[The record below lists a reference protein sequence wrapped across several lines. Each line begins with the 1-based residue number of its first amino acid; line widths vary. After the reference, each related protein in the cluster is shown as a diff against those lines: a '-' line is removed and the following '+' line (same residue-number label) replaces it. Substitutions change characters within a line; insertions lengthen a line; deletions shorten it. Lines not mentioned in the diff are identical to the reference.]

1 MKQKTFTYNFHK
13 RRVEEEPLDDLLS
26 SLKGRENLNFLE
38 IGCCEGQS
46 TDWFIQ
52 NFLQTKNSTITCID
66 PFYQGCF
73 YDEPHPELREKIEG
87 VTVYDLFRKNILD
100 CYPDKVK
107 FHRGES
113 KDVLPT
119 LKKDYYDF
127 IYVDGNHKKEN
138 VRMDCELSWDL
149 LKDGGL
155 IMYDDY
161 CLIGDVREAIDEFL
175 LQRRMKCNILTSLYL
190 KGVFIKA
197 PERIENFLGFFYD
210 ALPTKS
216 EEERQKFINVD
227 KELEK
232 INAYSRLY
240 DKNILLLEKIDKTSL
255 VQRVFESR
263 KQTKQASGENE

>member
-1 MKQKTFTYNFHK
+1 MSEKTFTYNFHK
-13 RRVEEEPLDDLLS
+13 KRVKEEPLDDLLS

-66 PFYQGCF
+66 PFYQGYF

-119 LKKDYYDF
+119 LKKDHYDF

-161 CLIGDVREAIDEFL
+161 HLIDDVREAVDEFL

-190 KGVFIKA
+190 KGIFIRN
-197 PERIENFLGFFYD
+197 PESIEKIEN
-210 ALPTKS
+210 K
-216 EEERQKFINVD
+216 EQKQRVLKFN

-232 INAYSRLY
+232 IDTYSRLY
-240 DKNILLLEKIDKTSL
+240 DKNILLLEKVDKTSL
-255 VQRVFESR
+255 VERVFESR